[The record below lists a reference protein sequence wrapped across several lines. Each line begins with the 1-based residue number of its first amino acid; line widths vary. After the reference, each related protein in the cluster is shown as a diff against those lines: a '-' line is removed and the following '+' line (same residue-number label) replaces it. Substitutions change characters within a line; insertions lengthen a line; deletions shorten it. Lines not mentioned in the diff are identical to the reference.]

1 MRNFFRSPLTWMV
14 LAEVVVVGALV
25 AVAWSVVG
33 SAARPAVAIPEV
45 AAPDAAPA
53 DSAAMPDIPSITGQA
68 SRGPLP
74 GLNLSPSFWRAR
86 LAELNRDEVWM
97 AQVQW
102 RIVHAAM
109 GAARDY
115 VEKVVLPAVRR
126 AEGAALG

>member
-1 MRNFFRSPLTWMV
+1 MRNLFRCPLTWMI

-45 AAPDAAPA
+45 AAPDSAPA
-53 DSAAMPDIPSITGQA
+53 DSEVRPDISSITGQA
-68 SRGPLP
+68 SHGPLP

-86 LAELNRDEVWM
+86 LAELNGDEAWM
-97 AQVQW
+97 AQVEW
-102 RIVHAAM
+102 RIVRGAV

-115 VEKVVLPAVRR
+115 VEKVVLPAIRR
-126 AEGAALG
+126 AEGAAPG

>member
-1 MRNFFRSPLTWMV
+1 MI

-33 SAARPAVAIPEV
+33 AAARPAVAVPEV